1 MAENINHWC
10 VLCGT
15 GYHACDTCDEIKS
28 FVPWRRLTDTAMH
41 YQVFTVLREYVNK
54 VISKA
59 EAREMLSR
67 LDISDRDSYKDS
79 SKKLLDEILKE
90 DSTPRKNSKKKTV
103 VDENSADNS
112 DAEIISE
119 TTEE

>member
-1 MAENINHWC
+1 MAKNINHWC

-59 EAREMLSR
+59 EAKEMLSR
-67 LDISDRDSYKDS
+67 LDISDRATYKDS
-79 SKKLLDEILKE
+79 AKKILDEILTE
-90 DSTPRKNSKKKTV
+90 DSAPRKNQKKKTAMIKETV
-103 VDENSADNS
+103 TPETEEANS
-112 DAEIISE
+112 DNV
-119 TTEE
+119 EE